1 MHVVK
6 WLSVVTALLAAFV
19 GPVRAEEKIDTTA
32 LRQRLEALSK
42 ARPASVP
49 EGALLSIRYVIDVA
63 ERIRKSF
70 PKDAPE
76 WQTRARR
83 YLDAAEQGRDP
94 FVEKAELGRI
104 VSRGYSSPISK
115 RVQGY
120 TVYVPPTYTPDKS
133 WPLMIVLHGGS
144 SNGNLFLGVV
154 LGNNMNWKEY
164 DDHLWHRYEPRW
176 SPDWIVVAPDGYGQV
191 LWRYMGEQ
199 DVLDVISDVQKHY
212 SVDRNRVALGGLSNG
227 GMGAYSIGSR
237 HAWRFSVVQAMAGA
251 PSWLLY
257 AGEASVAEPEAK
269 IMRSLSAIDLAENW
283 FNTDFRY
290 YHGNV
295 DPGPMRPSFIQ
306 RLDKT
311 VQARSIPHRGHWF
324 EAGHDLLY
332 IVHRHGK
339 VYADLKDARQKQK
352 PAEVRVVS
360 GDYRA
365 ARQHWL
371 EITRF
376 HQYPDL
382 ARLEG
387 RANGSTL
394 EIKTDNVDAFAIE
407 MAEVPVNDTVQL
419 RIDGTQI
426 FDGKKSELGKRA
438 HVVKDGAW
446 KLGAPKAQ
454 ALEKKPKLSGPI
466 SDAYFDRMVHVYGTK
481 NPEHEK
487 DLKKLA
493 EKAARG
499 WPLWLWTVEQEVVAD
514 RDLTAEQRQNA
525 HLVLYG
531 TPGDNCVLDEIAGQ
545 LPIKVEGEALVA
557 GDKRFQSKGVGTR
570 FIYPNPKNPER
581 YVIVQTAPTVDGVRR
596 GHNLPDFVP
605 DYVIYDAKTTS
616 ARARLVPAKA
626 PLARG
631 YFDSGWRL

>member
-1 MHVVK
+1 MQIVK
-6 WLSVVTALLAAFV
+6 WLSVAIALLAVFAAPS
-19 GPVRAEEKIDTTA
+19 GAQEKVDTAA

-42 ARPASVP
+42 ARPSSVP
-49 EGALLSIRYVIDVA
+49 EGALLSIEYVIDVA

-76 WQTRARR
+76 WETRARR

-94 FVEKAELGRI
+94 FVQKDELGRI
-104 VSRGYSSPISK
+104 VSRGYSSPISQ
-115 RVQGY
+115 RIQGY
-120 TVYVPPTYTPDKS
+120 TVYVPPNYTPDKA

-164 DDHLWHRYEPRW
+164 DEHLWHRYEPRW

-199 DVLDVISDVQKHY
+199 DVLDVLSDVQKHY
-212 SVDRNRVALGGLSNG
+212 NVDPARVALSGLSNG
-227 GMGAYSIGSR
+227 GIGAYAIGSR
-237 HAWRFSVVQAMAGA
+237 HAWRFSVVQAIAGA
-251 PSWLLY
+251 PSWILY

-295 DPGPMRPSFIQ
+295 DPGPMRPLFIE
-306 RLDKT
+306 RLDKS
-311 VQARSIPHRGHWF
+311 VKARGIPHRGQWF

-332 IVHRHGK
+332 MVQRHGK
-339 VYADLKDARQKQK
+339 VYADLKDSRQKQK
-352 PAEVRVVS
+352 PADVHVVS

-382 ARLEG
+382 AKLEG
-387 RANGSTL
+387 HATADAL
-394 EIKTDNVDAFAIE
+394 AIKTDNVDAFAID
-407 MAEVPVNDTVQL
+407 MASVPSGESTQL
-419 RIDGTQI
+419 RVDGTQI
-426 FDGKKSELGKRA
+426 FQGKTRELGQRVQ
-438 HVVKDGAW
+438 VVKDGTW
-446 KLGAPKAQ
+446 KLGAPKVQ
-454 ALEKKPKLSGPI
+454 GLEKKPKLSGPI
-466 SDAYFDRMVHVYGTK
+466 SDAYFERMVHVYGTK
-481 NPEHEK
+481 NAAHEK
-487 DLKKLA
+487 ELKKLA
-493 EKAARG
+493 EKGAKG
-499 WPLWLWTVEQEVVAD
+499 WPLWLWTVDQEVVAD
-514 RDLTAEQRQNA
+514 RDLTADQRQNA

-531 TPGDNCVLDEIAGQ
+531 TPGDNSVLDEIAGQ
-545 LPIKVEGEALVA
+545 LPIKVDGEALVA
-557 GDKRFQSKGVGTR
+557 GDKRFQGKGLGTR

-581 YVIVQTAPTVDGVRR
+581 YVIVQTGPTLDGVRR
-596 GHNLPDFVP
+596 GHHLPDFVP
-605 DYVIYDAKTTS
+605 DYVIYDARTTG

-626 PLARG
+626 PLSRG
-631 YFDSGWRL
+631 YFDARWRL

>member
-1 MHVVK
+1 MQVVK
-6 WLSVVTALLAAFV
+6 WLAVALMLTMASVRPALAQEKLDTAS
-19 GPVRAEEKIDTTA
+19 
-32 LRQRLEALSK
+32 LRQRLEALAK
-42 ARPASVP
+42 ARPATVP
-49 EGALLSIRYVIDVA
+49 QGALTSIRYVVDVA
-63 ERIRKSF
+63 DRIRTSF
-70 PKDAPE
+70 PSDAPE

-83 YLDAAEQGRDP
+83 YLEAAEQGRDP
-94 FVEKAELGRI
+94 FVQKEELGRI
-104 VSRGYSSPISK
+104 VSRGYSSPISQ

-120 TVYVPPTYTPDKS
+120 TVYVPPNYTPDKS
-133 WPLMIVLHGGS
+133 WPLMVVLHGGS

-212 SVDRNRVALGGLSNG
+212 NVDPARVALSGLSNG
-227 GMGAYSIGSR
+227 GVGAYSIGSR

-251 PSWLLY
+251 PSWILY

-269 IMRSLSAIDLAENW
+269 IMRSISAIDLAENW

-295 DPGPMRPSFIQ
+295 DPGPMRPMFIQ
-306 RLDKT
+306 RLDKS
-311 VQARSIPHRGHWF
+311 VEARGIPHRGQWF

-339 VYADLKDARQKQK
+339 VYTDLKESRQKHK
-352 PAEVRVVS
+352 PADVHVVS

-382 ARLEG
+382 AKLEG
-387 RANGSTL
+387 HATGNTI
-394 EIKTDNVDAFAIE
+394 EIKTDNVDAFAID
-407 MAEVPVNDTVQL
+407 MQNVPTGETTQL
-419 RIDGTQI
+419 RVDGSQI
-426 FDGKKSELGKRA
+426 FQGKTSELGARA
-438 HVVKDGAW
+438 QLVKDGTW
-446 KLGAPKAQ
+446 KLGTPKAPG
-454 ALEKKPKLSGPI
+454 LEKKPKLSGPI
-466 SDAYFDRMVHVYGTK
+466 SDAYFERMVHVYGTK
-481 NPEHEK
+481 NVANEK
-487 DLKKLA
+487 ELKKLA
-493 EKAARG
+493 EKGARG

-514 RDLTAEQRQNA
+514 RDLTAEQRQNG

-531 TPGDNCVLDEIAGQ
+531 TPGDNSVLDEVAAQ
-545 LPIKVEGEALVA
+545 LPIRVDGEALVV
-557 GDKRFQSKGVGTR
+557 GEKRFQTKGVGTR

-581 YVIVQTAPTVDGVRR
+581 YVIVQTAPTIDGVRR

-605 DYVIYDAKTTS
+605 DYVIYDAKTTA
-616 ARARLVPAKA
+616 ARARLVPARA

-631 YFDSGWRL
+631 YFDAKWGL